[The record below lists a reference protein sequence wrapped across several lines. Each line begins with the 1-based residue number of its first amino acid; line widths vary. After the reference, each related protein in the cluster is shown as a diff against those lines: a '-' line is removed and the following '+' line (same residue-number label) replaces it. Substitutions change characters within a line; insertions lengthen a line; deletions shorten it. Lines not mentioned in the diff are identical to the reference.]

1 MSELKKRALDICN
14 NLLQTLRKVRGR
26 KTNPISMRAEFKPAT
41 MTADRILRKLSQV
54 MDKHNITKKE
64 LGIKD

>member
-1 MSELKKRALDICN
+1 
-14 NLLQTLRKVRGR
+14 
-26 KTNPISMRAEFKPAT
+26 MRAEFKPAT

-54 MDKHNITKKE
+54 MDKNNITKKE